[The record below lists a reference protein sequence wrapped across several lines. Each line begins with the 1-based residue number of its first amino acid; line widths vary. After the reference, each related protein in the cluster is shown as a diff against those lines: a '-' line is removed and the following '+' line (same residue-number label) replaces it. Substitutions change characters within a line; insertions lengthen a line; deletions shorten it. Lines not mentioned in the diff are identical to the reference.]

1 MCLGLQSLFVRQ
13 KAWFELPRVNLI
25 YRNILKG
32 NKNYPKLSGG
42 LSYRGFELLRV
53 KL

>member
-13 KAWFELPRVNLI
+13 KAWFELPRVILI

-32 NKNYPKLSGG
+32 NKNYFKLAGG
-42 LSYRGFELLRV
+42 LSYREFELLRV